1 MFDYMAHTESYD
13 MDVTSYIWRC
23 IDMQWR
29 NVIFCIFINWVIRR
43 ERKKTFFL
51 LHSPICNGFYLHGK
65 ICVLWFD
72 NVWILWD
79 RVNIKRI
86 DIPVLYIYTVPIVKH
101 GNYCEN
107 IILMYIAALWVMC
120 VCECWMIILWYNGK
134 TLWCHASYNNNG
146 ITIIIEMCF
155 TFYNTEFWF
164 KFIKWFLF
172 HILYTFR
179 NTIIKKNAII

>member
-43 ERKKTFFL
+43 ERKKLFFCYT
-51 LHSPICNGFYLHGK
+51 PRYAMDFICMGK
-65 ICVLWFD
+65 YVYYDSTMCEYYETEWISNELIFRCY
-72 NVWILWD
+72 ILW
-79 RVNIKRI
+79 NTEIIAKI
-86 DIPVLYIYTVPIVKH
+86 LFWCTLLL
-101 GNYCEN
+101 CE
-107 IILMYIAALWVMC
+107 LC